1 MTAQGCTVLKGC
13 TVPRLQLRLLASR
26 RSSPVVACLDQPLR
40 RTIRQPL
47 RRTIRVESECLLFPF
62 KLRPVSCSPNL
73 SRRANGGPC
82 QHGASCW
89 RRRRSYPT
97 MWPRVRR
104 AAGATIIGV
113 PAVALGASAWYREQ
127 HRPKLPPHHLR
138 DLNGATVV
146 MTGATSGI
154 GKAVASR
161 LVSQGATVV
170 IGCRDESRGEASRQ
184 EILSGAGISAEQV
197 EVLPLDLANIG
208 SVKAFAR
215 ECQARHP
222 RSISTLI
229 SVAAEIVY
237 EHPRLTASGAD
248 LGFATNHLG
257 LQALVSELEPSL
269 VQASPAGS
277 ERKRVGMP
285 RPALNRALAPVGCAC
300 GRRSRTARAVLAGTA

>member
-1 MTAQGCTVLKGC
+1 MNAFFFFPLQRAVLAFGCSAAGSAGDPELGTSA
-13 TVPRLQLRLLASR
+13 RLSAGGSRQRLPQRYALA
-26 RSSPVVACLDQPLR
+26 
-40 RTIRQPL
+40 
-47 RRTIRVESECLLFPF
+47 
-62 KLRPVSCSPNL
+62 
-73 SRRANGGPC
+73 
-82 QHGASCW
+82 
-89 RRRRSYPT
+89 T

-104 AAGATIIGV
+104 AAGAIIIGV

>member
-1 MTAQGCTVLKGC
+1 MWS
-13 TVPRLQLRLLASR
+13 RL
-26 RSSPVVACLDQPLR
+26 
-40 RTIRQPL
+40 
-47 RRTIRVESECLLFPF
+47 
-62 KLRPVSCSPNL
+62 
-73 SRRANGGPC
+73 
-82 QHGASCW
+82 
-89 RRRRSYPT
+89 
-97 MWPRVRR
+97 RR
-104 AAGATIIGV
+104 AAGATIVGV

-138 DLNGATVV
+138 DLSGATVV

-161 LVSQGATVV
+161 LVSLGATVV

-184 EILSGAGISAEQV
+184 EILSGGERKRILSTSEKRAKKVSAEQV
-197 EVLPLDLANIG
+197 EVLPLDLANVQ

-237 EHPRLTASGAD
+237 EYPRLTASGAD

-269 VQASPAGS
+269 LQASPADSG
-277 ERKRVGMP
+277 RKRVGML
-285 RPALNRALAPVGCAC
+285 RPNPDPGTRARGPCL
-300 GRRSRTARAVLAGTA
+300 RAAFPTLPPTPKQ

>member
-1 MTAQGCTVLKGC
+1 MPSCFRAS
-13 TVPRLQLRLLASR
+13 PSRLSLPKLAGR
-26 RSSPVVACLDQPLR
+26 
-40 RTIRQPL
+40 
-47 RRTIRVESECLLFPF
+47 
-62 KLRPVSCSPNL
+62 
-73 SRRANGGPC
+73 
-82 QHGASCW
+82 HGASCW
-89 RRRRSYPT
+89 RRRRSIPA

-184 EILSGAGISAEQV
+184 EILSGAGIPISAEQV

-285 RPALNRALAPVGCAC
+285 RPALNRVLAPVGCAC

>member
-1 MTAQGCTVLKGC
+1 M
-13 TVPRLQLRLLASR
+13 
-26 RSSPVVACLDQPLR
+26 
-40 RTIRQPL
+40 
-47 RRTIRVESECLLFPF
+47 
-62 KLRPVSCSPNL
+62 
-73 SRRANGGPC
+73 
-82 QHGASCW
+82 
-89 RRRRSYPT
+89 

-170 IGCRDESRGEASRQ
+170 IGCRDKSRGEASRQ
-184 EILSGAGISAEQV
+184 EILSGAGIPISAEQV

>member
-1 MTAQGCTVLKGC
+1 M
-13 TVPRLQLRLLASR
+13 
-26 RSSPVVACLDQPLR
+26 
-40 RTIRQPL
+40 
-47 RRTIRVESECLLFPF
+47 ES
-62 KLRPVSCSPNL
+62 
-73 SRRANGGPC
+73 
-82 QHGASCW
+82 
-89 RRRRSYPT
+89 
-97 MWPRVRR
+97 
-104 AAGATIIGV
+104 
-113 PAVALGASAWYREQ
+113 
-127 HRPKLPPHHLR
+127 
-138 DLNGATVV
+138 
-146 MTGATSGI
+146 
-154 GKAVASR
+154 
-161 LVSQGATVV
+161 
-170 IGCRDESRGEASRQ
+170 RDESRGEASRQ

-237 EHPRLTASGAD
+237 EHPRVTASGAD

-285 RPALNRALAPVGCAC
+285 RAALNRVLAPVGCAC

>member
-1 MTAQGCTVLKGC
+1 
-13 TVPRLQLRLLASR
+13 
-26 RSSPVVACLDQPLR
+26 
-40 RTIRQPL
+40 
-47 RRTIRVESECLLFPF
+47 
-62 KLRPVSCSPNL
+62 
-73 SRRANGGPC
+73 
-82 QHGASCW
+82 
-89 RRRRSYPT
+89 

-113 PAVALGASAWYREQ
+113 PVVALGASAWYREQ

-257 LQALVSELEPSL
+257 LQALVSELEQSL

-300 GRRSRTARAVLAGTA
+300 GRRSRTARAVLTGTA